1 MSLRWNIAG
10 IALCTMLGMSA
21 PVMAATPDS
30 GAAVNTVNKLDVE
43 EAAKGTTIRIRG
55 SSVPTFSVFKLADP
69 PRLFVDISNSQLSD
83 DGAPKHINNGVISQ
97 VAMLSVRDAT
107 QSVTRVIVGF
117 ERAAHYDVRT
127 EGNDVVVFIDGASR
141 TSPALSANTKTDDAA
156 LRHAQAELAATQQ
169 RLQKADS
176 ELGATRSKL
185 QSADG
190 ELAALRER
198 IARSSGEQR
207 QGLERE
213 REALDKRIESLRAE
227 ERASAR
233 RAELAEAAAT
243 SAQKKAEESDRLARL
258 QAQKAEKAEQRAQD
272 SSARAATLQTSLDAA
287 NGDKNKL
294 ERSLEQTQA
303 QAAEAT
309 RTLAQRN
316 AELERTRA
324 RSVELETQIAALRTR
339 ADKGDGKASDQLKS
353 LESER
358 AALAK
363 NLDKTRRDLEDA
375 EARSRSAQAKL
386 VAAERDL
393 KDRDAELNTLRAE
406 VATMRTSQQQR
417 EARPAARAVP
427 VDATA
432 SNAVRDIRLETV
444 NGRSRIIVELD
455 HPGHFET
462 MPGKNSRAVMILN
475 NTELP
480 ERLEKTLRTRAQGGA
495 VRFVSSFADKG
506 QVRME
511 AELDGQTLET
521 VRQDGPTLV
530 WEFAPLVA
538 DAQQAQD
545 SADVDP
551 RPAQDGQSFTS
562 APPAVVTDPSKET
575 GVPGMGKKRLSIDLR
590 DADIQN
596 VLRLISK
603 EGGVNII
610 AGDDVKG
617 TVTMRLQG
625 VQLDQVFLTMLQS
638 KSLGY
643 EVRGNVIRVAP
654 QDTLLKEEAA
664 RAEARAASQRLRPL
678 EVFLLPVNYAT
689 ADELVPQVQ
698 GLLSK
703 RGTVSVDART
713 NMLIIKDLPENL
725 NSIRALVENLDSQV
739 PQVLIEARIVET
751 NDTFQQ
757 QLGIQWGGDLA
768 FSQANG
774 NPTGLIFPSVLGL
787 AGAASD
793 GQTPSNGLSGP
804 APNFAV
810 NLPAPI
816 GTGSGGGIG
825 LSMGSIGGAFN
836 LSIRLS
842 ALEQA
847 GSARIISA
855 PKILTLDNRQ
865 ASISQGTSIPISV
878 VGAAGVQTVFVDAT
892 LQLTVT
898 PHVTPDGNI
907 RLQIQATKNEP
918 DFQNTGARGDPTII
932 RRQAKTELLIKDGDT
947 TVIGGIY
954 TRNSGTSMSAVPFFH
969 KIPILGFFFRNSS
982 ESERRN
988 ELLIFITPKIVNRA
1002 EALGPVSSGSIRE
1015 DAPSGSGKSSDN

>member
-1 MSLRWNIAG
+1 L
-10 IALCTMLGMSA
+10 L
-21 PVMAATPDS
+21 AATPDAPA
-30 GAAVNTVNKLDVE
+30 GLNTVNKLDVE

-69 PRLFVDISNSQLSD
+69 PRLFVDISNSQLSS
-83 DGAPKHINNGVISQ
+83 DGAPHHINNGVISQ

-107 QSVTRVIVGF
+107 QSVTRVIIGF

-127 EGNDVVVFIDGASR
+127 EGNDVVVFIDGSGRRQA
-141 TSPALSANTKTDDAA
+141 PAVSVIQDDKA
-156 LRHAQAELAATQQ
+156 LRSAQAELAATQE
-169 RLQKADS
+169 RLQRADA
-176 ELGATRSKL
+176 ELASTRAKL

-190 ELAALRER
+190 ELAALRTR
-198 IARSSGEQR
+198 IASSSGDEKAR
-207 QGLERE
+207 LERE
-213 REALDKRIESLRAE
+213 RIELDKRIQALRRE
-227 ERASAR
+227 ERASAQ
-233 RAELAEAAAT
+233 RAEQAEQAAT
-243 SAQKKAEESDRLARL
+243 IAQKKAEQAEARAQAAQKMAEESERLARL
-258 QAQKAEKAEQRAQD
+258 QAEKAQKAEQRAQD
-272 SSARAATLQTSLDAA
+272 STALAAKLQSSLDATSA
-287 NGDKNKL
+287 EKAKL
-294 ERSLEQTQA
+294 ERSLTQTQM
-303 QAAEAT
+303 QAREAA
-309 RTLAQRN
+309 RALEARN
-316 AELERTRA
+316 AELEAARA
-324 RSVELETQIAALRTR
+324 RSAELERQIAALRAR
-339 ADKGDGKASDQLKS
+339 AEGGDSKASKEL
-353 LESER
+353 
-358 AALAK
+358 AALEAERRTLSD
-363 NLDKTRRDLEDA
+363 NLDKTRRALEDA
-375 EARSRSAQAKL
+375 EARSRVANAQLATL
-386 VAAERDL
+386 ERDL
-393 KDRDAELNTLRAE
+393 QSRDAELVHLRAE
-406 VATMRTSQQQR
+406 VASLRAAKAER
-417 EARPAARAVP
+417 EQRPAARAVP
-427 VDATA
+427 VDAVT

-444 NGRSRIIVELD
+444 NGRSRIIVELER
-455 HPGHFET
+455 PGHFET
-462 MPGKNSRAVMILN
+462 LPGKNSRAVMILN
-475 NTELP
+475 NTTLP
-480 ERLEKTLRTRAQGGA
+480 SKLEKTLRTRAEGGA
-495 VRFVSSFADKG
+495 VRFVSSFADRG

-511 AELDGQTLET
+511 AELDGKTLET
-521 VRQDGPTLV
+521 VRQDGSTLV

-538 DAQQAQD
+538 DAGRTPQID
-545 SADVDP
+545 EDP
-551 RPAQDGQSFTS
+551 QPAQGGESFTS
-562 APPAVVTDPSKET
+562 APPAVITDPSKQT

-590 DADIQN
+590 EADIQN
-596 VLRLISK
+596 VLRLIAK

-617 TVTMRLQG
+617 TVTMRLRS
-625 VQLDQVFLTMLQS
+625 VPLDQVFLTILQS

-654 QDTLLKEEAA
+654 QETLLKEEAA
-664 RAEARAASQRLRPL
+664 RAEAKAASQRLRPL

-725 NSIRALVENLDSQV
+725 NSVRALVENLDAQV

-757 QLGIQWGGDLA
+757 QLGIQWGGDLT

-787 AGAASD
+787 AGAAAD
-793 GQTPSNGLSGP
+793 GQTPREGLPPGTP
-804 APNFAV
+804 PNFAV

-825 LSMGSIGGAFN
+825 LSMGSLGGAFN
-836 LSIRLS
+836 LSVRLS

-907 RLQIQATKNEP
+907 RLLIQATKNEP

-932 RRQAKTELLIKDGDT
+932 RRQARTELLIKDGDT

-1002 EALGPVSSGSIRE
+1002 EALGAASGGSITE
-1015 DAPSGSGKSSDN
+1015 DAPAAKSGNSSNN

>member
-1 MSLRWNIAG
+1 MSVRSNIAG
-10 IALCTMLGMSA
+10 LALCAALGMS
-21 PVMAATPDS
+21 PPLLAATPDAQAGLNS
-30 GAAVNTVNKLDVE
+30 VNKLDVS
-43 EAAKGTTIRIRG
+43 EAPKGTTIRIRG

-69 PRLFVDISNSQLSD
+69 PRLFVDISNSQLSS
-83 DGAPKHINNGVISQ
+83 DGAPQHINNGVISQ

-107 QSVTRVIVGF
+107 QSVTRVIIGF

-141 TSPALSANTKTDDAA
+141 RAPNAPVAANSPADAEA
-156 LRHAQAELAATQQ
+156 LRLAQAELAATQQ
-169 RLQKADS
+169 RLQRADA
-176 ELGATRSKL
+176 ELSATRGKL
-185 QSADG
+185 QAADG

-198 IARSSGEQR
+198 IERSSGQER
-207 QGLERE
+207 QTLERD
-213 REALDKRIESLRAE
+213 RDALDKRVAGLRAE
-227 ERASAR
+227 EQVSVK
-233 RAELAEAAAT
+233 RAEQAAIA
-243 SAQKKAEESDRLARL
+243 AQRKAEESDRIARL
-258 QAQKAEKAEQRAQD
+258 QADKAQKAEQRAQD
-272 SSARAATLQTSLDAA
+272 SSALAQRLQTNLETAKDEQ
-287 NGDKNKL
+287 GQL
-294 ERSLEQTQA
+294 ERRLEQTQA
-303 QAAEAT
+303 QAREAA
-309 RTLAQRN
+309 RALELRN
-316 AELERTRA
+316 AELDRA
-324 RSVELETQIAALRTR
+324 NARAVTLETQISALRDR
-339 ADKGDGKASDQLKS
+339 AGKGDGKASAQLTTLEAERKQLATNLDQTRRS
-353 LESER
+353 LEE
-358 AALAK
+358 
-363 NLDKTRRDLEDA
+363 A
-375 EARSRSAQAKL
+375 EARSRKANDLLTAQQ
-386 VAAERDL
+386 RDL
-393 KDRDAELNTLRAE
+393 AARDAELADLRAE
-406 VATMRTSQQQR
+406 VASMRAAQTKR
-417 EARPAARAVP
+417 ADKPAARAVS

-432 SNAVRDIRLETV
+432 TNAVRDIRLETQS
-444 NGRSRIIVELD
+444 GRSRIIVELER
-455 HPGHFET
+455 PGHFET
-462 MPGKNSRAVMILN
+462 LPGKNSRAVMILN

-480 ERLEKTLRTRAQGGA
+480 ERLEKTLRTRAQSGA

-521 VRQDGPTLV
+521 VRQDGATLV

-538 DAQQAQD
+538 DAQDTAPT
-545 SADVDP
+545 ADADP
-551 RPAQDGQSFTS
+551 RPALDGQSFTS
-562 APPAVVTDPSKET
+562 APPSVVTDPSKET
-575 GVPGMGKKRLSIDLR
+575 SVPGMGRKRLSIDLR

-596 VLRLISK
+596 VLRLIAK
-603 EGGVNII
+603 EGSVNII

-617 TVTMRLQG
+617 TVTMRLKS
-625 VQLDQVFLTMLQS
+625 VPLDQVFLTMLQS
-638 KSLGY
+638 QSLGY

-654 QDTLLKEEAA
+654 QETLLKEESA
-664 RAEARAASQRLRPL
+664 RAEAKAASQRLRPL

-751 NDTFQQ
+751 NDTFTQ
-757 QLGIQWGGDLA
+757 QLGIQWGGDLN

-787 AGAASD
+787 AGAATD
-793 GQTPSNGLSGP
+793 GQAPREGLNTQT
-804 APNFAV
+804 PNFAV
-810 NLPAPI
+810 NLPAPV

-825 LSMGSIGGAFN
+825 LSMGSLGGAFN
-836 LSIRLS
+836 LSVRLS

-907 RLQIQATKNEP
+907 RLKIQATKNEP

-932 RRQAKTELLIKDGDT
+932 RRQAQTELLIKDGDT

-1002 EALGPVSSGSIRE
+1002 EALGPASGGSIAE
-1015 DAPSGSGKSSDN
+1015 DAPASGKSSDK